1 MSFNDIFSSTVQ
13 SKFERLV
20 KPIEFEQKIIRKN
33 SSSEDEISH
42 PKRKRKA
49 DHEKNKSSSGNAVE
63 PENEEDAARKLK
75 ESEDKSKKTMFAG
88 NLAVSMSIKDIK
100 KLFSQY
106 GEVESVRLRSVPIAG
121 TAVDEAGN
129 QDLVKKVCSI
139 KKNLGTQ
146 KGSMNAYIVFKEEE
160 SVSKALEANNM
171 FLNNRHLRVDF
182 VTPSIL
188 EPKRTVFIGSL
199 HHYVDEEDLR
209 THFASALPNGQDD
222 IECVRVIR
230 DPDTLVGK
238 GIAYVSFKTSNSV
251 LQALSLN
258 KVSHIEFTTYLT

>member
-1 MSFNDIFSSTVQ
+1 MSLNDIFSSTAQ

-20 KPIEFEQKIIRKN
+20 KPIEFEQKRKSLPTEN
-33 SSSEDEISH
+33 ENLH

-49 DHEKNKSSSGNAVE
+49 DHEKAKSADVTSKEEE
-63 PENEEDAARKLK
+63 PSND
-75 ESEDKSKKTMFAG
+75 SEDKSKKTVFAG
-88 NLAVSMSIKDIK
+88 NLATSMSVKDIK

-106 GEVESVRLRSVPIAG
+106 GEVDSVRLRSVPIAG

-160 SVSKALEANNM
+160 SVHKALEANNT

-182 VTPSIL
+182 VVPSIL

-209 THFASALPNGQDD
+209 NHFAAALPNAQDE

-238 GIAYVSFKTSNSV
+238 GIAFVSFKSSNSV

-258 KVSHIEFTTYLT
+258 KVCKL

>member
-1 MSFNDIFSSTVQ
+1 MSLNDIFSSTAQ
-13 SKFERLV
+13 SKFERLE

-33 SSSEDEISH
+33 SSSEDENSH
-42 PKRKRKA
+42 PKRKRKS
-49 DHEKNKSSSGNAVE
+49 DHEKNKSSDGKVVD
-63 PENEEDAARKLK
+63 EEDAAKKLK

-106 GEVESVRLRSVPIAG
+106 GEVESVRLRSIPIAG

-129 QDLVKKVCSI
+129 QDLVKKVCAI

-160 SVSKALEANNM
+160 SVPKALEANNM

-209 THFASALPNGQDD
+209 NHFASALPNGQED

-258 KVSHIEFTTYLT
+258 KVSNNKFAIHIFH